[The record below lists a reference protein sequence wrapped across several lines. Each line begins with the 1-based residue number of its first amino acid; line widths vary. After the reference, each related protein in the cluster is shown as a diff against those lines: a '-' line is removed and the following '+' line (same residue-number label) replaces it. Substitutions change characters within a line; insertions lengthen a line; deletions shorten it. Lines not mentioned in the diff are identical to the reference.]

1 MLILAGLAIIVVVT
15 VATAFFVA
23 QEFAYVAVDR
33 SRLAQLA
40 EQGDKASDRALKVT
54 ARLSFM
60 LSGAQ
65 LGITVT
71 TLFVGFFA
79 EPYLGQGLRE
89 LFGGTGLPTPL
100 NIALSVILT
109 FTVANVVQMVL
120 GELGPKN
127 LAIAETVKLSRWLAA
142 PTLVY
147 LAVAGP
153 LIRFFDSTS
162 NRLLRMIGIE
172 PVEELPH
179 GASTDD
185 LHHII
190 DESRDSGHIDAELSQ
205 ILDNGLDFR
214 ELTAGQVMTPRV
226 DVETIDA
233 NVPVSE
239 LVAKLA
245 TGRSRFPVIG
255 DDVDDVLGVV
265 GIAEVVKVPRA
276 DRDST
281 PVVQIA
287 EAPLLIPES
296 LPLPEV
302 LERLRSEHRQQACV
316 LDEYGGLA
324 GLVSFEDL
332 AEELV
337 GDIRDEDDRP
347 AEQVIRRAD
356 GSWLVPARLR
366 VDEVADATGVELP
379 EDDDYETL
387 GGLVMD
393 ALGRIPKSGD
403 TVEVGPVDWDAPDN
417 GNDEDPPLRMAR
429 LRVVSVRRHVPK
441 LVNLALVEHSNDQE
455 VTA

>member
-1 MLILAGLAIIVVVT
+1 MLILAGLAIITVVT
-15 VATAFFVA
+15 AATAFFVA

-33 SRLAQLA
+33 SRLSQLA
-40 EQGDKASDRALKVT
+40 ESGDKASIRALKVT

-71 TLFVGFFA
+71 ALFVGFFA
-79 EPYLGQGLRE
+79 EPFLGQGLRD
-89 LFGGTGLPTPL
+89 LFGGVGLPSAASTAISL
-100 NIALSVILT
+100 ILT
-109 FTVANVVQMVL
+109 LTFANVVQMVL
-120 GELGPKN
+120 GELAPKN
-127 LAIAETVKLSRWLAA
+127 LAIAKTVALSRWLAA

-147 LAVAGP
+147 LAIAGP
-153 LIRFFDSTS
+153 IIKFFDSVS
-162 NRLLRMIGIE
+162 NWLLRLIGIE

-179 GASTDD
+179 GASADD

-190 DESRDSGHIDAELSQ
+190 DESRDSGHLDAELSQ

-214 ELTAGQVMTPRV
+214 ELSAGQVMTPRV

-233 NVPVSE
+233 TLSVSE
-239 LVAKLA
+239 LVEKLS
-245 TGRSRFPVIG
+245 TGRSRFPVVG
-255 DDVDDVLGVV
+255 SDVDDVIGVV
-265 GIAEVVKVPRA
+265 GIAEIVTVPRNA
-276 DRDST
+276 RATT
-281 PVVQIA
+281 PVRDIA
-287 EAPLLIPES
+287 APPLLIPES
-296 LPLPEV
+296 LRLPDV

-324 GLVSFEDL
+324 GVVSFEDL

-347 AEQVIRRAD
+347 AERVIFRAD
-356 GSWLVPARLR
+356 GSWLVPGRLR

-393 ALGRIPKSGD
+393 ALGRIPRSGD
-403 TVEVGPVDWDAPDN
+403 VIEVGPVEWEPPDLPS
-417 GNDEDPPLRMAR
+417 EESPPPRLAR
-429 LRVVSVRRHVPK
+429 LKVVSVRRHVPK
-441 LVNLALVEHSNDQE
+441 LVSLALIDVPADPE
-455 VTA
+455 VAK

>member
-1 MLILAGLAIIVVVT
+1 MLILAGLAIIIVVT
-15 VATAFFVA
+15 IATAFFVA

-40 EQGDKASDRALKVT
+40 EEGDKASERALKVT
-54 ARLSFM
+54 SRLSFM

-89 LFGGTGLPTPL
+89 LLGGTPLPE
-100 NIALSVILT
+100 AASVGISMVLT
-109 FTVANVVQMVL
+109 FTFANVVQMVL

-127 LAIAETVKLSRWLAA
+127 LAIAETVSLSRWLAG

-147 LAVAGP
+147 LAIAGP
-153 LIRFFDSTS
+153 VIRFFDSVS
-162 NRLLRMIGIE
+162 NRLLRLIGIE

-179 GASTDD
+179 GASADD

-226 DVETIDA
+226 DVETISADM
-233 NVPVSE
+233 PVSE

-245 TGRSRFPVIG
+245 TSRSRFPVTG
-255 DDVDDVLGVV
+255 DDIDDVIGVA
-265 GIAEVVKVPRA
+265 GLAEIVTVPREQ
-276 DRDST
+276 RSST
-281 PVVQIA
+281 PVGQIA
-287 EAPLLIPES
+287 DQPLLIPES
-296 LPLPEV
+296 LPLPDV

-324 GLVSFEDL
+324 GLISIEDL

-347 AEQVIRRAD
+347 TEQVIRRSD
-356 GSWLVPARLR
+356 GAWLVPGRLR

-393 ALGRIPKSGD
+393 ALGRIPRSGD
-403 TVEVGPVDWDAPDN
+403 VVEVGPVGWVAPEADAA
-417 GNDEDPPLRMAR
+417 EEPPKRMAR

-441 LVNLALVEHSNDQE
+441 LVNLTLADHDQE

>member
-1 MLILAGLAIIVVVT
+1 MLILVGLVIIVAVT

-40 EQGDKASDRALKVT
+40 EAGDKQATRALKVT

-71 TLFVGFFA
+71 ALFVGFFA
-79 EPYLGQGLRE
+79 EPYLGQGLAAAFGDLGVPE
-89 LFGGTGLPTPL
+89 SVGTVVAMVLTLLF
-100 NIALSVILT
+100 
-109 FTVANVVQMVL
+109 ANVVQMVL
-120 GELGPKN
+120 GELAPKN
-127 LAIAETVKLSRWLAA
+127 LAIAETVALSRWLSA

-147 LAVAGP
+147 LAIAGP
-153 LIRFFDSTS
+153 VIRFFDSVS
-162 NRLLRMIGIE
+162 NWLLRSVGIE

-179 GASTDD
+179 GASADD

-190 DESRDSGHIDAELSQ
+190 DESREGGHIDAELSR

-226 DVETIDA
+226 DVDTIDA
-233 NVPVSE
+233 DVPVSH
-239 LVAKLA
+239 LVDLLA
-245 TGRSRFPVIG
+245 TGRSRFPVVG
-255 DDVDDVLGVV
+255 DDIDDVVGVV
-265 GIAEVVKVPRA
+265 GIAEAVTVPR
-276 DRDST
+276 DRRDG
-281 PVVQIA
+281 VRVRDIA
-287 EAPLLIPES
+287 APPLLIPES
-296 LPLPEV
+296 LPLPDV
-302 LERLRSEHRQQACV
+302 LERLRAEHRQQACV

-324 GLVSFEDL
+324 GVVSFEDV

-347 AEQVIRRAD
+347 AERVIHRTD

-366 VDEVADATGVELP
+366 VDEVADATGVQLP

-393 ALGRIPKSGD
+393 ALGRIPHSGD
-403 TVEVGPVDWDAPDN
+403 VVDVRPVSWTLQDESGN
-417 GNDEDPPLRMAR
+417 GDGTPPLAR

-441 LVNLALVEHSNDQE
+441 TVAVQLVDAGGAE
-455 VTA
+455 VNA